1 MAEKAA
7 GALGGVLRVLAG
19 RREEGL
25 RELALDVEEAGEALR
40 EELYSREEVADV
52 LASLGGKMKSTFR
65 RELEHCAYSA
75 GVALRL
81 FAEEAQSALGAELA
95 ASGLHHRLEEPGLLR
110 DVKAV
115 EEQALALP
123 ASEFSALGVAEVPPG
138 GRRGT
143 DREFADDMELISL
156 REEVGRLQAQLLVA
170 REERGELQQLQEDH
184 RRLEAELCSRS
195 RVEGGEMRLALAK
208 AEEAAS
214 ALREEL
220 AAAERHLDAE
230 RERRGRAEREIESLS
245 SRHSPEGP
253 PPANVG
259 ETRALKMRVAELEAE
274 VGARLAGSKQFQQL
288 RRMLSS
294 KSQDIVRLRERLHQY
309 EPETVPDGDA

>member
-1 MAEKAA
+1 M
-7 GALGGVLRVLAG
+7 LRMLAV

-25 RELALDVEEAGEALR
+25 RELALDVEEASEALR
-40 EELYSREEVADV
+40 EELFSRSDV
-52 LASLGGKMKSTFR
+52 KNVLEGLGGRLGSTFR

-95 ASGLHHRLEEPGLLR
+95 APGLHHRLEEPGLLR
-110 DVKAV
+110 EVAAL

-123 ASEFSALGVAEVPPG
+123 ASDFAALGVAEVPPG
-138 GRRGT
+138 DHGGA
-143 DREFADDMELISL
+143 DRELADDTELMSL
-156 REEVGRLQAQLLVA
+156 REEVGRLQAQLVVA
-170 REERGELQQLQEDH
+170 HEERGELERLQEDH
-184 RRLEAELCSRS
+184 KRLEAELCSRS
-195 RVEGGEMRLALAK
+195 RVEGGEMRLALTR

-220 AAAERHLDAE
+220 AAAERHLEAE
-230 RERRGRAEREIESLS
+230 RERRGRAEREIERFS
-245 SRHSPEGP
+245 SRHSPEAP
-253 PPANVG
+253 PPAAAG
-259 ETRALKMRVAELEAE
+259 EERALKTRVAELEAE

-288 RRMLSS
+288 RSMLSS
-294 KSQDIVRLRERLHQY
+294 KSQDVVRLRQRLREY